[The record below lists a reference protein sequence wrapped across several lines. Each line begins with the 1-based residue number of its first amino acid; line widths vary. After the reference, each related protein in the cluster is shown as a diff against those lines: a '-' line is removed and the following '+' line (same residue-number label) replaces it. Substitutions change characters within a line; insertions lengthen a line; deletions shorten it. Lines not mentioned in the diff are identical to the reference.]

1 MLSLVCVFSRVR
13 LFVTPQLWPA
23 RLLCP
28 WDYPGTNTAV
38 GYRFLLGIF
47 LTRGSNRSLWCL
59 LHWQADSL
67 PLSHLESLE
76 VRGENS
82 N

>member
-1 MLSLVCVFSRVR
+1 MLILVSVLGRVR
-13 LFVTPQLWPA
+13 LFVTPWLWPA

-28 WDYPGTNTAV
+28 WDYPGMNTAV
-38 GYRFLLGIF
+38 GYSFLLGIF
-47 LTRGSNRSLWCL
+47 LTQGSNLRLWRL

-67 PLSHLESLE
+67 PLSNLGSPK